1 MAADSDWAKL
11 SAAQSSQLTAA
22 HHLQPA
28 KVRDLATPAQLQDAL
43 DDCTL
48 QHWTAKTQAL
58 SAKFESAR
66 HAAVTLLKP
75 NVVHVPLPKRTLN
88 NEAEL
93 KAWLS
98 EVEQLLADKLKTGP
112 VAL

>member
-1 MAADSDWAKL
+1 MRRFAVDANDRFCAAEAD
-11 SAAQSSQLTAA
+11 Q
-22 HHLQPA
+22 QP
-28 KVRDLATPAQLQDAL
+28 
-43 DDCTL
+43 
-48 QHWTAKTQAL
+48 
-58 SAKFESAR
+58 
-66 HAAVTLLKP
+66 AVTLLKP

-88 NEAEL
+88 NDAEL